1 MIGLAMA
8 MNVPLLHFL
17 IKNDSRAWLR
27 RIMWLMLVFSYPA
40 IIFTFSRGAW
50 LGLATVTALIV
61 ARSRFRFPLIVGSA
75 IFAFIMLPVLV
86 DFAPQRLVDR
96 YETLENY
103 EEDGSAQSRFGSW
116 AYCRR
121 VGFSNPLTGGGFNHQ
136 TPATYQKY
144 APEFHARWGD
154 YGLHPA
160 CHNMWLTVLSDH
172 GVVGLIVWLTL
183 FGSLMQSL
191 WRIRTL
197 TIGQPNVSWMF
208 NLAGALQIALA
219 GFAVVG
225 TFIDAPY
232 FDMFY
237 YFVAIVVIMK
247 ELMQKA
253 TVESPIATPIS
264 VESRARAR
272 LQSALSR

>member
-1 MIGLAMA
+1 
-8 MNVPLLHFL
+8 
-17 IKNDSRAWLR
+17 
-27 RIMWLMLVFSYPA
+27 MWLMLVFSYPA
-40 IIFTFSRGAW
+40 TIFTFSRGAW
-50 LGLATVTALIV
+50 LGLGIVTALIV
-61 ARSRFRFPLIVGSA
+61 ARSRFKFPIIVGSA
-75 IFAFIMLPVLV
+75 IFAITLLPFLV
-86 DFAPQRLVDR
+86 DLAPKRLVDR

-103 EEDGSAQSRFGSW
+103 QEDGSAQSRFGSW

-136 TPATYQKY
+136 TPANYQKY
-144 APEFHARWGD
+144 APEFHQRWGD
-154 YGLHPA
+154 FGLHPA

-183 FGSLMQSL
+183 FGFLTQSL

-197 TIGQPNVSWMF
+197 TMVQPNLSWMF
-208 NLAGALQIALA
+208 DLAGTLQIALA

-247 ELMQKA
+247 ELMQNA
-253 TVESPIATPIS
+253 IVESPMGAVVN
-264 VESRARAR
+264 VESHGRAR